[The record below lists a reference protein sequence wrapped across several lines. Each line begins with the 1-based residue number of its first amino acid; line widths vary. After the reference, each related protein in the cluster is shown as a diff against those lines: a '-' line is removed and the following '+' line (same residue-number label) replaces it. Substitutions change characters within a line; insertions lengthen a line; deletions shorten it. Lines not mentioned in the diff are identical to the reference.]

1 MKTEESKMKEM
12 YRETFVRVHT
22 PEGVRSRI
30 LNTDADAAAAE
41 SYVGSRAGSCTGS
54 RDTSRRAGSRRTG
67 GRRRFSMV
75 MAACLLVVLVSGTA
89 LAVSSGDGLK
99 NWFETNWKSW
109 NGQELG
115 EEQTAVI
122 DSLTTPLGVSQT
134 VGDVT
139 VTADSIA
146 YSDGYFWIML
156 YAEGVKMDS
165 DEAYGFAK
173 SKVEVQSE
181 TLEDLS
187 WGWGSITDASGDEN
201 RARILIDGQINPDLL
216 QQVSGQEAQF
226 TLKMSDFMEHPTD
239 ADKQK
244 LLQDGD
250 WTLEFTVPLT
260 ETGKTLTPD
269 DFDSEFTVPNGQT
282 KATVHIE
289 DMEINSVG
297 IRYIVSSDLEA
308 ENVHGEMPTAILKNG
323 GEVSITGGSGEEQED
338 GSWLMRYQW
347 SMPLDV
353 DQIAAIRLGS
363 ATVEMR

>member
-1 MKTEESKMKEM
+1 MKTEDNKMKEM

-30 LNTDADAAAAE
+30 LNTDVDAAAAE
-41 SYVGSRAGSCTGS
+41 SNVSSRTGS
-54 RDTSRRAGSRRTG
+54 HSKSRRTG

-173 SKVEVQSE
+173 NQMEIQSE
-181 TLEDLS
+181 TIEDLS

-201 RARILIDGQINPDLL
+201 RARILIDGQLNPDLL

-226 TLKMSDFMEHPTD
+226 TLKLSDFMEHPAD

-244 LLQDGD
+244 LLQEGD

-260 ETGKTLTPD
+260 ETGRTLTPD
-269 DFDSEFTVPNGQT
+269 DFDSEFTVPNSMDN
-282 KATVHIE
+282 AVVHIA

-297 IRYIVSSDLEA
+297 IRYIVSSDLAA
-308 ENVHGEMPTAILKNG
+308 ENVHGEMPTVILKNG

-363 ATVEMR
+363 ATVEIK

>member
-12 YRETFVRVHT
+12 YRETFARVHT

-30 LNTDADAAAAE
+30 LNTDVDAAAAE
-41 SYVGSRAGSCTGS
+41 SHGAGTERSRG
-54 RDTSRRAGSRRTG
+54 RRTG

-99 NWFETNWKSW
+99 NWFEASWKSW
-109 NGQELG
+109 NNQELG
-115 EEQTAVI
+115 EEQTAMI

-156 YAEGVKMDS
+156 YAEGVKMDP

-173 SKVEVQSE
+173 NQMEIQSE
-181 TLEDLS
+181 TIEDLS
-187 WGWGSITDASGDEN
+187 WGWGSITDASGNEN
-201 RARILIDGQINPDLL
+201 RARILIDGQLNPDLL
-216 QQVSGQEAQF
+216 QQVSGQEAVF
-226 TLKMSDFMEHPTD
+226 TLKMTDFMEHPTD
-239 ADKQK
+239 ADKKK
-244 LLQDGD
+244 LLQEGD

-269 DFDSEFTVPNGQT
+269 DFDSEFTVPNSMDS
-282 KATVHIE
+282 AVVHIS

-323 GEVSITGGSGEEQED
+323 GQVSITGGSGEEQED

-363 ATVEMR
+363 TAVDCTVGE